1 MSEAVETAVT
11 TVMPESRATT
21 SRKRW
26 TVSQKISIVEE
37 SMQPG
42 NSASR
47 VARRHGISPALLYK
61 WRKLMLGGGAT
72 AIQGDDAVVSMSE
85 VKALKKRISELERTL
100 GKKTLEIEILKAA
113 VELGRKKVTIQSG
126 RIFGLNPAFL
136 DWLNAHLCSR
146 LAL

>member
-1 MSEAVETAVT
+1 MSEAVET

-26 TVSQKISIVEE
+26 TVSQKMSIVEE

-47 VARRHGISPALLYK
+47 VARSYGISPALLYK
-61 WRKLMLGGGAT
+61 WRKLMLDGGAT
-72 AIQGDDAVVSMSE
+72 AIQGDDAVVSVSE

-113 VELGRKKVTIQSG
+113 VELGRKK
-126 RIFGLNPAFL
+126 N
-136 DWLNAHLCSR
+136 
-146 LAL
+146 